1 MNAILNAASAIDN
14 QEQTIT
20 PENHY
25 DQHFNNVLPHKTP
38 GNPKHPGSNA
48 RPLLPLAQQDKQV
61 YQVTSK
67 PDNQVTTS
75 QSQTDLMNK
84 LIAKAVKQELAKLKL
99 DGLIKDALK
108 SIETKKPHQVERGTD
123 IKQTEHSKNLHF
135 WATPKPHEKEDGDII
150 SQKLHSKF
158 VSRPITGNIGVTR
171 RPVGNKVY
179 LRLPKGYHRVGLK
192 GLGKTRAKEFFT
204 TPKPFHSKA
213 TSTNSPLFEDSKDTH
228 YNEHEDKVES
238 ISQPRGEADSIHQ
251 GEKPGRNQHQ
261 ENDDVDLSE
270 IEKFLKS
277 PYPELLTAKTTE
289 RPEHTTNTPEEI
301 YNDQEM
307 ANTPNEY
314 TITIAPMRE
323 GDAEDHVE
331 SHRISAVNDEGHL
344 RIKEPENKESYS
356 PSLLDEIKE
365 LGLDEYY
372 IKDGFQNL
380 RVPKH
385 EKFDAG
391 QVVNL

>member
-25 DQHFNNVLPHKTP
+25 DQHFNNVLPHKTL
-38 GNPKHPGSNA
+38 GNHKHPGSNA

-61 YQVTSK
+61 HQVTSK

-84 LIAKAVKQELAKLKL
+84 LIAKAVQQELAKLKL

-108 SIETKKPHQVERGTD
+108 SIETQKPHQVERGTD

-135 WATPKPHEKEDGDII
+135 WPTPKPHEKEDGDII
-150 SQKLHSKF
+150 SQNLHSKF

-192 GLGKTRAKEFFT
+192 ALGKTRAKEFFT
-204 TPKPFHSKA
+204 TPKPFHSK
-213 TSTNSPLFEDSKDTH
+213 TISTNSPLFEDSNVIH

-238 ISQPRGEADSIHQ
+238 ISQPRGEADSIHK
-251 GEKPGRNQHQ
+251 GGKPEKSQRQDS
-261 ENDDVDLSE
+261 DDADLSE

-277 PYPELLTAKTTE
+277 LTGKTTA
-289 RPEHTTNTPEEI
+289 RPDHTTNTPEEI

-331 SHRISAVNDEGHL
+331 SQRISAVNDEGHL
-344 RIKEPENKESYS
+344 RIKEPENKELYS

-385 EKFDAG
+385 GIFYAR
-391 QVVNL
+391 QVVCL